1 MSTFSALYDDHPPSL
16 ANGGFYDETLKKELP
31 SRSDV

>member
-1 MSTFSALYDDHPPSL
+1 MSIFSAPYDDHPRRL
-16 ANGGFYDETLKKELP
+16 AKGGFYDETLKKELP